1 MARLKGK
8 SIIFEIDGVEFQ
20 GAVKNVVI
28 TNEVDE
34 LGFGAYADSL
44 QFTLQVE
51 GYQDFA
57 STSLWSELYD
67 NPGASMNITYAPHGN
82 ATASS
87 TQPHFTCTGY
97 AETLPALGGAAGEY
111 FVFDLNIILDAK
123 PAKVTTGTI

>member
-8 SIIFEIDGVEFQ
+8 TIIFEVDGVEFQ
-20 GAVKNVVI
+20 GAVKNVVV

-87 TQPHFTCTGY
+87 TQPHFTMTGY

>member
-8 SIIFEIDGVEFQ
+8 TIIFEVDGVEFQ
-20 GAVKNVVI
+20 GAVKNVVV

-87 TQPHFTCTGY
+87 SQPHFTMTGY

>member
-8 SIIFEIDGVEFQ
+8 TIIFEVDGVEFQ
-20 GAVKNVVI
+20 GAVKNVVV

-87 TQPHFTCTGY
+87 TQPHFTMTGY

-111 FVFDLNIILDAK
+111 FVFDLNIILDGK

>member
-8 SIIFEIDGVEFQ
+8 SIIFEIDGAEFQ

-51 GYQDFA
+51 GYQDYA

-67 NPGASMNITYAPHGN
+67 NPGATMNITYAPHGN
-82 ATASS
+82 SVATAS
-87 TQPHFTCTGY
+87 TPHFTMTGY